1 LGWSNNKIVKKT
13 IMKYLGIELDETK
26 LPQHVGIIMDGNGR
40 WAKKRGLPRVFGH
53 RAGVNTV
60 KKIVETAAKIGV
72 KCLSL
77 YAFSTENWRRPKNEI
92 QILFNLLRQFIK
104 KEEKNLIKNNIKL
117 FISGDISKIDKK
129 TAEALQN
136 LISKLKNNTGLIV
149 NLCLNYGGRQ
159 EIVSAVN
166 KIISSGIKSV
176 DEKKFEEFLYTK
188 DLPELDLLIRTSGEL
203 RISNFMLWQVAYA
216 ELYFTK
222 TLWPDFTPKEFVLAI
237 KEFQLRERRFGAV

>member
-1 LGWSNNKIVKKT
+1 
-13 IMKYLGIELDETK
+13 MKYLGIELDETK

-60 KKIVETAAKIGV
+60 RKIVETAAKIGI

-92 QILFNLLRQFIK
+92 EFLFNLLRQYIK
-104 KEEKNLIKNNIKL
+104 KEEKNLIKNNIKVV
-117 FISGDISKIDKK
+117 ISGDVSKIDKK
-129 TAEALQN
+129 TAETLRK
-136 LISKLKNNTGLIV
+136 LVEKLKNNTGLIV
-149 NLCLNYGGRQ
+149 NLCINYGGRQ

-166 KIISSGIKSV
+166 KIISLGVKSV

-188 DLPELDLLIRTSGEL
+188 DLTELDLLIRTSGEL

-237 KEFQLRERRFGAV
+237 KDYQSRERRFGAI

>member
-1 LGWSNNKIVKKT
+1 
-13 IMKYLGIELDETK
+13 MKYLGIDLDETK

-60 KKIVETAAKIGV
+60 RKIVETAAKIGIR
-72 KCLSL
+72 CLSL

-92 QILFNLLRQFIK
+92 EFLFNLLSQYIK
-104 KEEKNLIKNNIKL
+104 KEEKNLIKNNIKVV
-117 FISGDISKIDKK
+117 ISGDISKIDKK
-129 TAEALQN
+129 TVEALRK
-136 LISKLKNNTGLIV
+136 LVEKLKNNTGLIV
-149 NLCLNYGGRQ
+149 NLCINYGGQQ
-159 EIVSAVN
+159 EIVSAIN
-166 KIISSGIKSV
+166 KIISLGVKSV

-237 KEFQLRERRFGAV
+237 KDYQSRERRFGAI

>member
-1 LGWSNNKIVKKT
+1 
-13 IMKYLGIELDETK
+13 MKYLGIELDETK

-60 KKIVETAAKIGV
+60 KKIVETTAKIGI

-166 KIISSGIKSV
+166 KIISSCIKSV

>member
-1 LGWSNNKIVKKT
+1 
-13 IMKYLGIELDETK
+13 MKYLGIELDETK

-40 WAKKRGLPRVFGH
+40 WAKKRGLPRFFGH

-60 KKIVETAAKIGV
+60 KKIVETAAKIGI

-92 QILFNLLRQFIK
+92 QILFNLLQQFIK

-129 TAEALQN
+129 TAEAVQN

>member
-1 LGWSNNKIVKKT
+1 
-13 IMKYLGIELDETK
+13 MKYLGIELDETK

-222 TLWPDFTPKEFVLAI
+222 TLWPDFTPKEFVLTI

>member
-1 LGWSNNKIVKKT
+1 
-13 IMKYLGIELDETK
+13 MKYLGIELDETK

-77 YAFSTENWRRPKNEI
+77 YAFSTENWRRTKNEI

>member
-1 LGWSNNKIVKKT
+1 
-13 IMKYLGIELDETK
+13 MKYLGIELDETK

>member
-1 LGWSNNKIVKKT
+1 
-13 IMKYLGIELDETK
+13 MKYLGIDLDETK

-60 KKIVETAAKIGV
+60 RKIVETAAKIGIR
-72 KCLSL
+72 CLSL

-92 QILFNLLRQFIK
+92 EFLFNLLRQYIK
-104 KEEKNLIKNNIKL
+104 KEEKNLIKNNIKVV
-117 FISGDISKIDKK
+117 ISGDVSKIDKN
-129 TAEALQN
+129 TVEALRK
-136 LISKLKNNTGLIV
+136 LVEKLKNNTGLIV
-149 NLCLNYGGRQ
+149 NLCINYGGRQ
-159 EIVSAVN
+159 EIIHAVN
-166 KIISSGIKSV
+166 KIISLGIKSV

-216 ELYFTK
+216 EVYFTK

-237 KEFQLRERRFGAV
+237 KDYQSRERRFGAI

>member
-1 LGWSNNKIVKKT
+1 MGWSNNKIVKKT

>member
-1 LGWSNNKIVKKT
+1 
-13 IMKYLGIELDETK
+13 MKYLGIELDETK

-40 WAKKRGLPRVFGH
+40 WAKKRGLPRFFGH

-149 NLCLNYGGRQ
+149 NLCFNYGGRQ

>member
-1 LGWSNNKIVKKT
+1 
-13 IMKYLGIELDETK
+13 

-40 WAKKRGLPRVFGH
+40 WAKKRGLPRFFGH

-60 KKIVETAAKIGV
+60 KKIVETAAKIGI

-92 QILFNLLRQFIK
+92 QILFNLLQQFIK

>member
-1 LGWSNNKIVKKT
+1 
-13 IMKYLGIELDETK
+13 MKYLGIELDENK

-60 KKIVETAAKIGV
+60 KRIVEAAAKIGI

-77 YAFSTENWRRPKNEI
+77 YAFSTENWNRPKNEI
-92 QILFNLLRQFIK
+92 KSLFNLLRRFIK
-104 KEEKNLIKNNIKL
+104 KEEKNLMKNNIKL
-117 FISGDISKIDKK
+117 VISGDISKIDKR

-136 LISKLKNNTGLIV
+136 LVEKLKNNTGLIV
-149 NLCLNYGGRQ
+149 NLCINYGGRQ
-159 EIVSAVN
+159 EIISAVN
-166 KIISSGIKSV
+166 KIISAKIKSV

-203 RISNFMLWQVAYA
+203 RVSNFMLWQIAYT
-216 ELYFTK
+216 EFYFTK

-237 KEFQLRERRFGAV
+237 KEFQSRQRRFGTV